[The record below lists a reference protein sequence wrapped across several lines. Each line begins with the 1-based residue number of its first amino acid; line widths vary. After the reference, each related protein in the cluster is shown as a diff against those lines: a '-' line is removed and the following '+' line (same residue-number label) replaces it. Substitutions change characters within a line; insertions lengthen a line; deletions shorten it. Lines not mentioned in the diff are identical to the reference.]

1 MAKRSELRGIF
12 CIETVWSGD
21 TDKTSM
27 RPALQYQHDVYGT
40 PFLYRD
46 AISYTEFVRYLG
58 IWGEMVCG
66 KTGKDEQYPIL
77 ILAYH
82 GDTGGIWLT
91 DQPEEGGESSWIDLR
106 DIAKSLEG
114 RCRNKVV
121 HFGSCSTINDSNG
134 AIGEFLEM
142 TGASAV
148 SGYAEAVDWTWSM
161 AFDLLYL
168 QAIQGVGHR
177 HKYLTP
183 QCMKEVNHYLTNK
196 KWEDLR
202 DKRGEE
208 PYPYDAVRKR
218 LGFDIRERSKPA

>member
-1 MAKRSELRGIF
+1 MVQSSNLRGIF
-12 CIETVWSGD
+12 CIETVWSGA

-46 AISYTEFVRYLG
+46 AISRKEFFRHLG
-58 IWGEMVCG
+58 MWGEMKCG
-66 KTGKDEQYPIL
+66 RAGEKDEQYPIL

-91 DQPEEGGESSWIDLR
+91 DQPEEECESSWVCLQ

-114 RCRNKVV
+114 KCRNKVV

-134 AIGEFLEM
+134 AIGYFLGM

-168 QAIQGVGHR
+168 QAIQEVD

-183 QCMKEVNHYLTNK
+183 HCMKKVNHYLTDK
-196 KWEDLR
+196 TWE
-202 DKRGEE
+202 K

-218 LGFDIRERSKPA
+218 LGFSIRERSKPA

>member
-1 MAKRSELRGIF
+1 MVKSSNLRGIF
-12 CIETVWSGD
+12 CIETVWYGA

-46 AISYTEFVRYLG
+46 AISRKEFFRHLG
-58 IWGEMVCG
+58 MWGEMKCG
-66 KTGKDEQYPIL
+66 KTGEDEQYPIL

-82 GDTGGIWLT
+82 GDTGGILLT
-91 DQPEEGGESSWIDLR
+91 DQPEEKCESSWVCLQ

-114 RCRNKVV
+114 KCRNKVV
-121 HFGSCSTINDSNG
+121 HFGSCSTIKDSNG
-134 AIGEFLEM
+134 AIGNFLGM

-148 SGYAEAVDWTWSM
+148 SGYEKPVDWTWSM

-168 QAIQGVGHR
+168 QAIQEVD

-183 QCMKEVNHYLTNK
+183 DCMKKVNHYLT
-196 KWEDLR
+196 
-202 DKRGEE
+202 DKMW
-208 PYPYDAVRKR
+208 PSYPYDAVRKL
-218 LGFDIRERSKPA
+218 LGFSIRERSKPA